1 MIFLFIQPCEQFNA
15 QSWQKFLGQL
25 GAKSMFLTL
34 KMFFDHNMAFD
45 DSM

>member
-1 MIFLFIQPCEQFNA
+1 MIYLFIQACEQTIA
-15 QSWQKFLGQL
+15 QSWETFLGQL
-25 GAKSMFLTL
+25 SAKSMFLTL